1 MKTLSAT
8 LLAAQKKPD
17 RLPYVE
23 AKVYDFDQGIKR
35 LSWTR
40 LYTGSEPDNHHG
52 IAFDGQGSMH
62 RIRVAE
68 GSGGSYGANLGT
80 SSTIEAY
87 KSQYTTREAIK
98 VIDGI
103 KTGNDPSV
111 GMWLLNADGPA
122 GWITIDLG
130 ANYNVGKVTIYNYN
144 EVNYANRGF
153 KDFKIYLSTDNTNWT
168 EKVSSQLAQEDGVG
182 DPAPQSFTFTPMS
195 ARYVKFDA
203 TTNWGGTGGYSGLT
217 EIEVYEWI
225 PTLSLYR
232 QKITSPGP
240 SSDYATWTLLAN
252 NCQGPCAI
260 AAYGARIYIFYRTT
274 ANVLWK
280 YYSHD
285 YGVNWSNAQL
295 VTAYTDVLSMAAC
308 WWGTGNIVVCFA
320 FKAGQQNGIVIDTTD
335 QATTE
340 HTWLGS
346 SQHPWGNNY
355 GAGCYYT
362 PDHID
367 LVIAAWESQTPYNL
381 YGLYR
386 QQFDNTYTFTDV
398 DPFITSPEGEGIT
411 YEYPDCHLPSS
422 AQDYENTLIVGV
434 EKYTGVTAYTRP
446 LICHAVRGSDFYS
459 MAFTEPR
466 PFLNIPSSYGMRLQ
480 STASYWWL
488 ERPDG
493 VWRSPRAAGTPLDL
507 TPDII
512 SISTSPT
519 LTIEL
524 DNSKAQ
530 YATPPERRSEIAL
543 KLGYKTTAGNEA
555 VEVGRYWL
563 DSWEYSSSPNI
574 SILKLFCLDG
584 QGLAS
589 QWSSRFLMRW
599 PANKTVWEIIQ
610 EIICRW
616 GINLTMPAG
625 IPYSS
630 ASQNLYPD
638 FTLPPGT
645 AGDSALRHILS
656 FIPDSLVF
664 TGNEAYLKDPRAD
677 EASSYSYG
685 TDHIILQGEYHQAI
699 PLTRARAI
707 GRDAADARIV
717 EDAIDWTNLQLGID
731 IFDQDYDPNLLTTTR
746 TQERADA
753 ILRKESL
760 RAERGNL
767 AIPPNVGQ
775 ELYDVVTV
783 TDKRC
788 GITSKK
794 YRVMDIDAE
803 YSLREW
809 QYRQTFAL
817 GAP

>member
-40 LYTGSEPDNHHG
+40 LYQGSEPDNHHG

-62 RIRVAE
+62 RIRVD
-68 GSGGSYGANLGT
+68 GSN
-80 SSTIEAY
+80 
-87 KSQYTTREAIK
+87 
-98 VIDGI
+98 
-103 KTGNDPSV
+103 
-111 GMWLLNADGPA
+111 
-122 GWITIDLG
+122 
-130 ANYNVGKVTIYNYN
+130 
-144 EVNYANRGF
+144 
-153 KDFKIYLSTDNTNWT
+153 
-168 EKVSSQLAQEDGVG
+168 
-182 DPAPQSFTFTPMS
+182 
-195 ARYVKFDA
+195 
-203 TTNWGGTGGYSGLT
+203 
-217 EIEVYEWI
+217 
-225 PTLSLYR
+225 LYR
-232 QKITSPGP
+232 QKITSPGEA
-240 SSDYATWTLLAN
+240 SDYTQWTQLAAD
-252 NCQGPCAI
+252 CAGPCAI
-260 AAYGARIYIFYRTT
+260 AAYGAKIYIFYRTT
-274 ANVLWK
+274 GNVLWK
-280 YYSHD
+280 YYSHN
-285 YGVNWSNAQL
+285 YGQDWSNAQL
-295 VTAYTDVLSMAAC
+295 VSYTDVLSMAAC
-308 WWGTGNIVVCFA
+308 WWGTGNNVVCFA
-320 FKAGQQNGIVIDTTD
+320 FKAGQQNGIVIDTTT

-346 SQHPWGNNY
+346 SQHPWGNNF

-362 PDHID
+362 PDHVD

-398 DPFITSPEGEGIT
+398 DPFITSPAGEGIT
-411 YEYPDCHLPSS
+411 YEYPDCHKPAA

-434 EKYTGVTAYTRP
+434 EKFTGTTAYTRP

-466 PFLNIPSSYGMRLQ
+466 PFINVSSSYGLRLQ
-480 STASYWWL
+480 STTDYWWL

-493 VWRSPRAAGTPLDL
+493 VWRSPRVAASPLDL
-507 TPDII
+507 TPGIV
-512 SISTSPT
+512 SLRLSPSS
-519 LTIEL
+519 LRAERGNLVIEL
-524 DNSKAQ
+524 DNSRAQ
-530 YATPPERRSEIAL
+530 YSTPPEKRSEVVL
-543 KLGYKTTAGNEA
+543 KLGYKTSAGNEA

-563 DSWEYSSSPNI
+563 DSWEYSSTPNI

-584 QGLAS
+584 QGLADS
-589 QWSSRFLMRW
+589 WSARFQMRW
-599 PANKTVWEIIQ
+599 PANKRVWEIVQ

-645 AGDSALRHILS
+645 AGDSALRRILS

-664 TGNEAYLKDPRAD
+664 SGNEAYLKDLRAD
-677 EASSYSYG
+677 ESSCYIYG
-685 TDHIILQGEYHQAI
+685 AGHVILQGEYRQVVL
-699 PLTRARAI
+699 LTRARAI
-707 GRDAADARIV
+707 GRAADESRIV

-731 IFDQDYDPNLLTTTR
+731 IFDQDYDPNLQTTTR

-753 ILRKESL
+753 ILRKGTL
-760 RAERGNL
+760 FAQGGQIV
-767 AIPPNVGQ
+767 IPTNVGQ

-783 TDKRC
+783 TDARC
-788 GITSKK
+788 GITSKT
-794 YRVMDIDAE
+794 YRVMDIDVQ
-803 YSLREW
+803 YSRRKGH
-809 QYRQTFAL
+809 YRQVFAL

>member
-1 MKTLSAT
+1 LRTLSST

-40 LYTGSEPDNHHG
+40 LYEGSEPDNHHG

-62 RIRVAE
+62 RIRVN
-68 GSGGSYGANLGT
+68 GSN
-80 SSTIEAY
+80 
-87 KSQYTTREAIK
+87 
-98 VIDGI
+98 
-103 KTGNDPSV
+103 
-111 GMWLLNADGPA
+111 
-122 GWITIDLG
+122 
-130 ANYNVGKVTIYNYN
+130 
-144 EVNYANRGF
+144 
-153 KDFKIYLSTDNTNWT
+153 
-168 EKVSSQLAQEDGVG
+168 
-182 DPAPQSFTFTPMS
+182 
-195 ARYVKFDA
+195 
-203 TTNWGGTGGYSGLT
+203 
-217 EIEVYEWI
+217 
-225 PTLSLYR
+225 LYR
-232 QKITSPGP
+232 QKVASPGEA
-240 SSDYATWTLLAN
+240 SDYTQWTLIAA

-260 AAYGARIYIFYRTT
+260 AAYGAKIYIFYRTT
-274 ANVLWK
+274 TNVLWK

-285 YGVNWSNAQL
+285 HGDTWSNAQL
-295 VTAYTDVLSMAAC
+295 VAAYTDVLSMAAC
-308 WWGTGNIVVCFA
+308 WWGTGNNVVCFA

-335 QATTE
+335 QSTGE

-346 SQHPWGNNY
+346 VQHPWGDNF

-362 PDHID
+362 PDHVD
-367 LVIAAWESQTPYNL
+367 LVVAAWESGDPYNL

-398 DPFITSPEGEGIT
+398 DPFITAPEGEGIT
-411 YEYPDCHLPSS
+411 YEYPDCHKPAS

-434 EKYTGVTAYTRP
+434 EKFTGTTAYTRP

-466 PFLNIPSSYGMRLQ
+466 PFLNISSAYGLRLQ
-480 STASYWWL
+480 STAGYWWL

-493 VWRSPRAAGTPLDL
+493 VWRAPRAAGTPLDL
-507 TPDII
+507 TPNIVAI
-512 SISTSPT
+512 RQQLPGE

-530 YATPPERRSEIAL
+530 FATPPEKRSEVVL
-543 KLGYKTTAGNEA
+543 KLGYKTTAGSEA

-584 QGLAS
+584 QGLADS
-589 QWSSRFLMRW
+589 WSSRFLMRW
-599 PANKTVWEIIQ
+599 PADKNVWEIIQ

-616 GINLTMPAG
+616 GINLTMPSG

-638 FTLPPGT
+638 FTLQPGT
-645 AGDSALRHILS
+645 AGDSALRRILS

-664 TGNEAYLKDPRAD
+664 NGNEAYLKDLRAD
-677 EASSYSYG
+677 EESSYSYG
-685 TDHIILQGEYHQAI
+685 ADHVILQGEYRQAV
-699 PLTRARAI
+699 PVTRARAI
-707 GRDAADARIV
+707 GRDVEDARIV

-731 IFDQDYDPNLLTTTR
+731 ILSQDYDPNLQSAAR
-746 TQERADA
+746 AQERADA
-753 ILRKESL
+753 ILRKASL

-767 AIPPNVGQ
+767 VIPPNVGQ

-788 GITSKK
+788 GITNKK
-794 YRVMDIDAE
+794 YRVMDIDVN

-809 QYRQTFAL
+809 QYRQTLTL

>member
-62 RIRVAE
+62 RIRVN
-68 GSGGSYGANLGT
+68 GSN
-80 SSTIEAY
+80 
-87 KSQYTTREAIK
+87 
-98 VIDGI
+98 
-103 KTGNDPSV
+103 
-111 GMWLLNADGPA
+111 
-122 GWITIDLG
+122 
-130 ANYNVGKVTIYNYN
+130 
-144 EVNYANRGF
+144 
-153 KDFKIYLSTDNTNWT
+153 
-168 EKVSSQLAQEDGVG
+168 
-182 DPAPQSFTFTPMS
+182 
-195 ARYVKFDA
+195 
-203 TTNWGGTGGYSGLT
+203 
-217 EIEVYEWI
+217 
-225 PTLSLYR
+225 LYR
-232 QKITSPGP
+232 QKVTTPGEA
-240 SSDYATWTLLAN
+240 SDYTQWAQLAAD
-252 NCQGPCAI
+252 CQGPCAI
-260 AAYGARIYIFYRTT
+260 AAYGAKVYIFYRTT
-274 ANVLWK
+274 GNVLWK

-285 YGVNWSNAQL
+285 HGDTWSNAQL
-295 VTAYTDVLSMAAC
+295 VAAYTDVLSMTAC
-308 WWGTGNIVVCFA
+308 WWGDTSKVVCFA

-335 QATTE
+335 QSTGE

-346 SQHPWGNNY
+346 VQHPWGDNF

-362 PDHID
+362 PDHVD
-367 LVIAAWESQTPYNL
+367 LVVAAWESGDPYNL

-398 DPFITSPEGEGIT
+398 DPFITAPEGEGIT
-411 YEYPDCHLPSS
+411 YEYPDCHLP
-422 AQDYENTLIVGV
+422 AAAEDYENTLIVGV
-434 EKYTGVTAYTRP
+434 EKFTGTTAYTRP
-446 LICHAVRGSDFYS
+446 LICHAVRGSEFSS

-466 PFLNIPSSYGMRLQ
+466 PFLDVSSSYGMRLQ
-480 STASYWWL
+480 STTDYWWL

-493 VWRSPRAAGTPLDL
+493 VWRSPRAAAAPLDL

-555 VEVGRYWL
+555 VEAGRYWL

-574 SILKLFCLDG
+574 SVLKLFCLDG
-584 QGLAS
+584 QGLADK
-589 QWSSRFLMRW
+589 WTSRFLMRW

-616 GINLTMPAG
+616 GINLTSPAG
-625 IPYSS
+625 VPRSS
-630 ASQNLYPD
+630 AVDNLYPD
-638 FTLPPGT
+638 FTLPPT
-645 AGDSALRHILS
+645 TRGDAALRRILA

-664 TGNEAYLKDPRAD
+664 TGNEAYLKDLRAD
-677 EASSYSYG
+677 ESSCYIYG
-685 TDHIILQGEYHQAI
+685 ADHVILQGEYRQAV

-731 IFDQDYDPNLLTTTR
+731 TFSQDYDPNLQTATR
-746 TQERADA
+746 AQERADA
-753 ILRKESL
+753 ILRKGSL
-760 RAERGNL
+760 PAQGGQ
-767 AIPPNVGQ
+767 ITVPPNCGQ
-775 ELYDVVTV
+775 ELYDVITV

-809 QYRQTFAL
+809 QYRQTLTL

>member
-62 RIRVAE
+62 RIRA
-68 GSGGSYGANLGT
+68 A
-80 SSTIEAY
+80 A
-87 KSQYTTREAIK
+87 
-98 VIDGI
+98 
-103 KTGNDPSV
+103 GN
-111 GMWLLNADGPA
+111 
-122 GWITIDLG
+122 I
-130 ANYNVGKVTIYNYN
+130 
-144 EVNYANRGF
+144 
-153 KDFKIYLSTDNTNWT
+153 
-168 EKVSSQLAQEDGVG
+168 
-182 DPAPQSFTFTPMS
+182 
-195 ARYVKFDA
+195 
-203 TTNWGGTGGYSGLT
+203 
-217 EIEVYEWI
+217 
-225 PTLSLYR
+225 LYR
-232 QKITSPGP
+232 QKVASPGP
-240 SSDYATWTLLAN
+240 SSDYSQWTQLAAD
-252 NCQGPCAI
+252 CAGPCAI
-260 AAYGARIYIFYRTT
+260 AAYGAKVYIFYRTT
-274 ANVLWK
+274 TNVLWK

-285 YGVNWSNAQL
+285 YGVTWSNAQL
-295 VTAYTDVLSMAAC
+295 VAAYTDVLSMAAC

-320 FKAGQQNGIVIDTTD
+320 FKAGQQNGIVIDTTN
-335 QATTE
+335 QSTGE

-367 LVIAAWESQTPYNL
+367 LVVAAWEANTPYNL

-398 DPFITSPEGEGIT
+398 EPFITSPAGEGIT
-411 YEYPDCHLPSS
+411 YEYPDCHKPAS

-434 EKYTGVTAYTRP
+434 EKFTGTTAYTRP

-459 MAFTEPR
+459 MAFTEPK
-466 PFLNIPSSYGMRLQ
+466 PFLNITSNFGLRTSST
-480 STASYWWL
+480 SDYWWL

-493 VWRSPRAAGTPLDL
+493 VWRAPRAAADPLDL
-507 TPDII
+507 TLNIL
-512 SISTSPT
+512 SLRAERSN
-519 LTIEL
+519 LVIEL

-530 YATPPERRSEIAL
+530 FATPPEKRSEVVL

-563 DSWEYSSSPNI
+563 DSWEYSSTPNTSLI
-574 SILKLFCLDG
+574 TLFCLDG
-584 QGLAS
+584 LGLADK
-589 QWSSRFLMRW
+589 WNARFLMRW
-599 PANKTVWEIIQ
+599 PTNKNVWEIIQ

-645 AGDSALRHILS
+645 AGDSALRRILA

-677 EASSYSYG
+677 ESSCYTYDVIASGAWQS
-685 TDHIILQGEYHQAI
+685 HPILQGEYHQAI

-731 IFDQDYDPNLLTTTR
+731 TFSQDYDPNLLTTTR

-753 ILRKESL
+753 ILRKGSL
-760 RAERGNL
+760 L
-767 AIPPNVGQ
+767 AQGGQIVIPTNVGQ

-783 TDKRC
+783 TDARC

-794 YRVMDIDAE
+794 YRVMDIDAQ
-803 YSLREW
+803 YSRRKGH
-809 QYRQTFAL
+809 YRQVFAL

>member
-1 MKTLSAT
+1 LRTLSST

-52 IAFDGQGSMH
+52 LSFDGEGSMH
-62 RIRVAE
+62 RIRVD
-68 GSGGSYGANLGT
+68 GS
-80 SSTIEAY
+80 
-87 KSQYTTREAIK
+87 
-98 VIDGI
+98 
-103 KTGNDPSV
+103 
-111 GMWLLNADGPA
+111 
-122 GWITIDLG
+122 
-130 ANYNVGKVTIYNYN
+130 
-144 EVNYANRGF
+144 
-153 KDFKIYLSTDNTNWT
+153 
-168 EKVSSQLAQEDGVG
+168 
-182 DPAPQSFTFTPMS
+182 
-195 ARYVKFDA
+195 
-203 TTNWGGTGGYSGLT
+203 
-217 EIEVYEWI
+217 
-225 PTLSLYR
+225 SLYR
-232 QKITSPGP
+232 QKVASPGEA
-240 SSDYATWTLLAN
+240 SDYSQWIQLAD

-260 AAYGARIYIFYRTT
+260 AAYGAKVYIFYRTT
-274 ANVLWK
+274 GNVLWK

-285 YGVNWSNAQL
+285 HGDTWSNAQL
-295 VTAYTDVLSMAAC
+295 VSYTDVLSMAAC

-335 QATTE
+335 QSTGE

-346 SQHPWGNNY
+346 VLHPGGDNF

-367 LVIAAWESQTPYNL
+367 LVVAAWESGDPYNL

-398 DPFITSPEGEGIT
+398 DPFITAPEGEGIT
-411 YEYPDCHLPSS
+411 YEFPDCHKP
-422 AQDYENTLIVGV
+422 AAAEDYENTLIVGV
-434 EKYTGVTAYTRP
+434 EKFTGTTAYTRP
-446 LICHAVRGSDFYS
+446 LICHAVRESDFYS
-459 MAFTEPR
+459 MAFTEPK
-466 PFLNIPSSYGMRLQ
+466 PFLNISSAYGLRLQ
-480 STASYWWL
+480 STADYWWL

-493 VWRSPRAAGTPLDL
+493 VWRSPRAAATPLDL

-530 YATPPERRSEIAL
+530 YATTPERRSEIAL

-574 SILKLFCLDG
+574 SVLKLFCLDG

-616 GINLTMPAG
+616 GINLTSPAG
-625 IPYSS
+625 IPRSS
-630 ASQNLYPD
+630 AVDNLYPD
-638 FTLPPGT
+638 FTLQPGT
-645 AGDSALRHILS
+645 AGDSALRRILA

-664 TGNEAYLKDPRAD
+664 DGNEAYVKDLRAD
-677 EASSYSYG
+677 EESSYSYG
-685 TDHIILQGEYHQAI
+685 ADHVILQGEYRQAV

-707 GRDAADARIV
+707 GRDVDDNRIV
-717 EDAIDWTNLQLGID
+717 EDAFDWTNLQLGID
-731 IFDQDYDPNLLTTTR
+731 IFSQDYDPNLQSAAR
-746 TQERADA
+746 AQERADA

-760 RAERGNL
+760 RAQGGQIV
-767 AIPPNVGQ
+767 IPPNVAQ
-775 ELYDVVTV
+775 ELYDVITV

-788 GITSKK
+788 GISNKK
-794 YRVMDIDAE
+794 YRVMDIDVN

-809 QYRQTFAL
+809 QYRQTLTL

>member
-1 MKTLSAT
+1 LRTLSST

-62 RIRVAE
+62 RIRVN
-68 GSGGSYGANLGT
+68 GS
-80 SSTIEAY
+80 
-87 KSQYTTREAIK
+87 
-98 VIDGI
+98 
-103 KTGNDPSV
+103 
-111 GMWLLNADGPA
+111 
-122 GWITIDLG
+122 
-130 ANYNVGKVTIYNYN
+130 
-144 EVNYANRGF
+144 
-153 KDFKIYLSTDNTNWT
+153 
-168 EKVSSQLAQEDGVG
+168 
-182 DPAPQSFTFTPMS
+182 
-195 ARYVKFDA
+195 
-203 TTNWGGTGGYSGLT
+203 
-217 EIEVYEWI
+217 
-225 PTLSLYR
+225 SLYR
-232 QKITSPGP
+232 QKVASPGEA
-240 SSDYATWTLLAN
+240 SDYTQWTLLAS
-252 NCQGPCAI
+252 NCAGPCAI
-260 AAYGARIYIFYRTT
+260 AAYGAKIYIFYRTT

-295 VTAYTDVLSMAAC
+295 VTAYTDVLSMAAT

-320 FKAGQQNGIVIDTTD
+320 FKAGQQNGIVIDTTT

-367 LVIAAWESQTPYNL
+367 LVVAAWEANTPYNL

-398 DPFITSPEGEGIT
+398 EPFITAPEGEGIT
-411 YEYPDCHLPSS
+411 YEFPDCHKPAS

-434 EKYTGVTAYTRP
+434 EKFTGTTAYTRP

-459 MAFTEPR
+459 MAFTEPK
-466 PFLNIPSSYGMRLQ
+466 PFLNITSNFGLRTSST
-480 STASYWWL
+480 SDYWWL

-493 VWRSPRAAGTPLDL
+493 VWRAPRASAAPLDL
-507 TPDII
+507 TPNIVSLNVI
-512 SISTSPT
+512 ARSEATKQS
-519 LTIEL
+519 LVIEL
-524 DNSKAQ
+524 DNSRAQ
-530 YATPPERRSEIAL
+530 YSTPPEKRSEVVL

-584 QGLAS
+584 QGLADS
-589 QWSSRFLMRW
+589 WTSRFLMRW
-599 PANKTVWEIIQ
+599 PTSKNVWEIIQ

-645 AGDSALRHILS
+645 AGDSALRRILS

-664 TGNEAYLKDPRAD
+664 AGNEAYLKDLRAD

-685 TDHIILQGEYHQAI
+685 AGHVILQGEYSQSV

-707 GRDAADARIV
+707 GRDATNNRIV

-731 IFDQDYDPNLLTTTR
+731 IFDQDYDPNLQTATR
-746 TQERADA
+746 AQERADA
-753 ILRKESL
+753 ILRKGSL

-767 AIPPNVGQ
+767 VIPVNVGQ
-775 ELYDVVTV
+775 ELYDVITV
-783 TDKRC
+783 TDQRC

-794 YRVMDIDAE
+794 YRVMDIDVN

>member
-1 MKTLSAT
+1 MKTLSTT
-8 LLAAQKKPD
+8 LLATQKKPD

-62 RIRVAE
+62 RIRA
-68 GSGGSYGANLGT
+68 A
-80 SSTIEAY
+80 A
-87 KSQYTTREAIK
+87 
-98 VIDGI
+98 
-103 KTGNDPSV
+103 GN
-111 GMWLLNADGPA
+111 
-122 GWITIDLG
+122 I
-130 ANYNVGKVTIYNYN
+130 
-144 EVNYANRGF
+144 
-153 KDFKIYLSTDNTNWT
+153 
-168 EKVSSQLAQEDGVG
+168 
-182 DPAPQSFTFTPMS
+182 
-195 ARYVKFDA
+195 
-203 TTNWGGTGGYSGLT
+203 
-217 EIEVYEWI
+217 
-225 PTLSLYR
+225 LYR
-232 QKITSPGP
+232 QKISTPGP
-240 SSDYATWTLLAN
+240 SSDYSGWTQLAAD
-252 NCQGPCAI
+252 CAGPCAI
-260 AAYGARIYIFYRTT
+260 AAYGAKVYIFYRTT
-274 ANVLWK
+274 GNVLWK

-295 VTAYTDVLSMAAC
+295 VAAYTDVLSMAAC
-308 WWGTGNIVVCFA
+308 WWGTTTKVVCFA
-320 FKAGQQNGIVIDTTD
+320 FKAGQQNGIVLDSSD
-335 QATTE
+335 QSTGE

-367 LVIAAWESQTPYNL
+367 LVVAALESQTPYNL

-398 DPFITSPEGEGIT
+398 EPFITSPAGEGIT
-411 YEYPDCHLPSS
+411 YEYPDCHKPAA
-422 AQDYENTLIVGV
+422 AQDYENTQIVGV
-434 EKYTGVTAYTRP
+434 EKFTGTTAYTRP

-459 MAFTEPR
+459 MAFTEPK
-466 PFLNIPSSYGMRLQ
+466 PFLNISSAYGLRLQ
-480 STASYWWL
+480 STTDYWWL
-488 ERPDG
+488 ERPDA
-493 VWRSPRAAGTPLDL
+493 VWRAPRASATPLDL
-507 TPDII
+507 TPNIVSLNVI
-512 SISTSPT
+512 ARSEATKQS
-519 LTIEL
+519 LVIEL
-524 DNSKAQ
+524 DNSKSQ
-530 YATPPERRSEIAL
+530 YSTPPEKRSEVVL

-584 QGLAS
+584 QGLADK
-589 QWSSRFLMRW
+589 WTSRFLMRW

-625 IPYSS
+625 IPYSL

-645 AGDSALRHILS
+645 SGDSALRRILS

-677 EASSYSYG
+677 EASCYTYG
-685 TDHIILQGEYHQAI
+685 TTHIILQGEYRQAV

-731 IFDQDYDPNLLTTTR
+731 IFNQDYDPNLQTATR
-746 TQERADA
+746 AQERADA
-753 ILRKESL
+753 ILRKGSL

-767 AIPPNVGQ
+767 VIPPNVGQ
-775 ELYDVVTV
+775 ELYDVITV
-783 TDKRC
+783 TDTRR

-794 YRVMDIDAE
+794 YRVMDIDAN

-809 QYRQTFAL
+809 QYRQTFTL

>member
-1 MKTLSAT
+1 MKTLSST

-40 LYTGSEPDNHHG
+40 LYTGTEPDNHHG

-62 RIRVAE
+62 RIRA
-68 GSGGSYGANLGT
+68 A
-80 SSTIEAY
+80 A
-87 KSQYTTREAIK
+87 
-98 VIDGI
+98 
-103 KTGNDPSV
+103 GN
-111 GMWLLNADGPA
+111 
-122 GWITIDLG
+122 I
-130 ANYNVGKVTIYNYN
+130 
-144 EVNYANRGF
+144 
-153 KDFKIYLSTDNTNWT
+153 
-168 EKVSSQLAQEDGVG
+168 
-182 DPAPQSFTFTPMS
+182 
-195 ARYVKFDA
+195 
-203 TTNWGGTGGYSGLT
+203 
-217 EIEVYEWI
+217 
-225 PTLSLYR
+225 LYR
-232 QKITSPGP
+232 QKVSTPGP
-240 SSDYATWTLLAN
+240 SSDYSVWTQLAAD
-252 NCQGPCAI
+252 CYGPCAI
-260 AAYGARIYIFYRTT
+260 AAYGAKIYIFYRTIG
-274 ANVLWK
+274 NVLWK

-285 YGVNWSNAQL
+285 YGATWSNAQL
-295 VTAYTDVLSMAAC
+295 AAYTDVLSMAAC
-308 WWGTGNIVVCFA
+308 WWGTTANVVCFA
-320 FKAGQQNGIVIDTTD
+320 FKAGQQNGIVIDTTT

-346 SQHPWGNNY
+346 SLHPWGDNF

-367 LVIAAWESQTPYNL
+367 LVVAAWESGVPYNL

-398 DPFITSPEGEGIT
+398 DPFITAPEGEGIT
-411 YEYPDCHLPSS
+411 YEFPDCHLPAA

-434 EKYTGVTAYTRP
+434 EKFTGTTAYTMP
-446 LICHAVRGSDFYS
+446 LICHSVRGSDFYS
-459 MAFTEPR
+459 MAFTEPK
-466 PFLNIPSSYGMRLQ
+466 PFLDISSAYGLRLQ
-480 STASYWWL
+480 STDSHYWL

-493 VWRSPRAAGTPLDL
+493 VWRAPRALATPLDL

-512 SISTSPT
+512 SLKADSSQ
-519 LTIEL
+519 LTALSIEL
-524 DNSKAQ
+524 DNSRAQ
-530 YATPPERRSEIAL
+530 YATPPEKRSEVVL
-543 KLGYKTTAGNEA
+543 KLGYKTSLGNEA

-563 DSWEYSSSPNI
+563 DSWEYSSSPNM

-584 QGLAS
+584 QGLAGK
-589 QWSSRFLMRW
+589 WSSRFLMRW

-638 FTLPPGT
+638 FTLQPGT
-645 AGDSALRHILS
+645 TGDSALRRILS

-664 TGNEAYLKDPRAD
+664 AGNEAYLKDLRAD
-677 EASSYSYG
+677 ESSCYIYG
-685 TDHIILQGEYHQAI
+685 ADHVILSGEYRQAI

-707 GRDAADARIV
+707 GRAADESRIV
-717 EDAIDWTNLQLGID
+717 EDAFDWTNLQLGID
-731 IFDQDYDPNLLTTTR
+731 IFDQDYDSNLQSAAR
-746 TQERADA
+746 AQERADA
-753 ILRKESL
+753 ILRKASL

-767 AIPPNVGQ
+767 VIPVNVGQ

-794 YRVMDIDAE
+794 YRVMDIDAQ
-803 YSLREW
+803 YSLRQWLYE
-809 QYRQTFAL
+809 QRFTL

>member
-1 MKTLSAT
+1 MKTLSST
-8 LLAAQKKPD
+8 LLASQKKPD

-40 LYTGSEPDNHHG
+40 LYTGIEPDNHHG

-62 RIRVAE
+62 RIRAE
-68 GSGGSYGANLGT
+68 ILPATWKVSTAYSLGALVSPTTYNGHKYECTTAGT
-80 SSTIEAY
+80 SGTTEPTWPTINEN
-87 KSQYTTREAIK
+87 T
-98 VIDGI
+98 VIDG
-103 KTGNDPSV
+103 TV
-111 GMWLLNADGPA
+111 VW
-122 GWITIDLG
+122 TC
-130 ANYNVGKVTIYNYN
+130 
-144 EVNYANRGF
+144 RG
-153 KDFKIYLSTDNTNWT
+153 IN
-168 EKVSSQLAQEDGVG
+168 
-182 DPAPQSFTFTPMS
+182 
-195 ARYVKFDA
+195 
-203 TTNWGGTGGYSGLT
+203 
-217 EIEVYEWI
+217 
-225 PTLSLYR
+225 LYR
-232 QKITSPGP
+232 QKVASPGP
-240 SSDYATWTLLAN
+240 TSDFGLWTLLASD
-252 NCQGPCAI
+252 CYGPCAI
-260 AAYGARIYIFYRTT
+260 AAYGAKIYIFYRTT

-285 YGVNWSNAQL
+285 YGVTWSNAQL
-295 VTAYTDVLSMAAC
+295 VAAYTDVLSMAAC

-335 QATTE
+335 QSTSE

-346 SQHPWGNNY
+346 TQHPWGNNF

-367 LVIAAWESQTPYNL
+367 LVVAAWESQTPYNL

-386 QQFDNTYTFTDV
+386 QQFDNTYHFTDV
-398 DPFITSPEGEGIT
+398 DPFITAPAGEGIT
-411 YEYPDCHLPSS
+411 YEYPDCHKPAS
-422 AQDYENTLIVGV
+422 AQDYENALIVGV

-446 LICHAVRGSDFYS
+446 LICHAVKGSDFYS
-459 MAFTEPR
+459 MAFTEPK
-466 PFLNIPSSYGMRLQ
+466 PFLNITSNFGLRTSST
-480 STASYWWL
+480 SDYWWL

-493 VWRSPRAAGTPLDL
+493 VWRALRAAATLLDL
-507 TPDII
+507 TPNII
-512 SISTSPT
+512 SLRCHSERSEESLI
-519 LTIEL
+519 IEL

-530 YATPPERRSEIAL
+530 YSTPPEKRSEVVL
-543 KLGYKTTAGNEA
+543 KLGYRTTAGNEA

-563 DSWEYSSSPNI
+563 DSWQYSSSPNA
-574 SILKLFCLDG
+574 SILTLFCLDG
-584 QGLAS
+584 LGLADK
-589 QWSSRFLMRW
+589 WTSRFQMRW
-599 PANKTVWEIIQ
+599 PTNKNVWEIIQ

-645 AGDSALRHILS
+645 AGDSALRRILA

-664 TGNEAYLKDPRAD
+664 TGNEAYLKDLRAD

-685 TDHIILQGEYHQAI
+685 TTHVILQGEYRQAV
-699 PLTRARAI
+699 PLSRARAI
-707 GRDAADARIV
+707 GRAADESRIV

-731 IFDQDYDPNLLTTTR
+731 IFAQDYDSNLQTTTR

-753 ILRKESL
+753 ILRKHALETQ
-760 RAERGNL
+760 GGQIV
-767 AIPPNVGQ
+767 IPPNVGQ
-775 ELYDVVTV
+775 ELYDVITI
-783 TDKRC
+783 TDNRC
-788 GITSKK
+788 GIVSKK

-809 QYRQTFAL
+809 QYHQAFIL

>member
-1 MKTLSAT
+1 LRTLSST

-62 RIRVAE
+62 RIRVN
-68 GSGGSYGANLGT
+68 GS
-80 SSTIEAY
+80 
-87 KSQYTTREAIK
+87 
-98 VIDGI
+98 
-103 KTGNDPSV
+103 
-111 GMWLLNADGPA
+111 
-122 GWITIDLG
+122 
-130 ANYNVGKVTIYNYN
+130 
-144 EVNYANRGF
+144 
-153 KDFKIYLSTDNTNWT
+153 
-168 EKVSSQLAQEDGVG
+168 
-182 DPAPQSFTFTPMS
+182 
-195 ARYVKFDA
+195 
-203 TTNWGGTGGYSGLT
+203 
-217 EIEVYEWI
+217 
-225 PTLSLYR
+225 SLYR
-232 QKITSPGP
+232 QKVASPGEA
-240 SSDYATWTLLAN
+240 SDYTQWTLLAS
-252 NCQGPCAI
+252 NCAGPCAI
-260 AAYGARIYIFYRTT
+260 AAYGAKIYIFYRTT

-295 VTAYTDVLSMAAC
+295 VTAYTDVLSMAAT

-320 FKAGQQNGIVIDTTD
+320 FKAGQQNGIVIDTTT

-367 LVIAAWESQTPYNL
+367 LVVAAWEANTPYNL

-398 DPFITSPEGEGIT
+398 EPFITAPEGEGIT
-411 YEYPDCHLPSS
+411 YEFPDCHKPAS

-434 EKYTGVTAYTRP
+434 EKFTGTTAYTRP

-459 MAFTEPR
+459 MAFTEPK
-466 PFLNIPSSYGMRLQ
+466 PFLNITSNFGLRTSST
-480 STASYWWL
+480 SDYWWL

-493 VWRSPRAAGTPLDL
+493 VWRAPRASAAPLDL
-507 TPDII
+507 TPNIVSLNVI
-512 SISTSPT
+512 ARSEATKQS
-519 LTIEL
+519 LVIEL
-524 DNSKAQ
+524 DNSRAQ
-530 YATPPERRSEIAL
+530 YSTPPEKRSEVVL

-584 QGLAS
+584 QGLADS
-589 QWSSRFLMRW
+589 WTSRFLMRW
-599 PANKTVWEIIQ
+599 PTSKNVWEIIQ

-645 AGDSALRHILS
+645 AGDSALRRILS

-664 TGNEAYLKDPRAD
+664 AGNEAYLKDLRAD

-685 TDHIILQGEYHQAI
+685 AGHIILQGEYSQSV

-731 IFDQDYDPNLLTTTR
+731 IFNQDYDPNLQTATR
-746 TQERADA
+746 AQERADA
-753 ILRKESL
+753 ILRKGSL

-767 AIPPNVGQ
+767 VIPVNVGQ
-775 ELYDVVTV
+775 ELYDVITV
-783 TDKRC
+783 TDQRC

-794 YRVMDIDAE
+794 YRVMDIDVN

>member
-1 MKTLSAT
+1 M
-8 LLAAQKKPD
+8 LAAQKKPD

-40 LYTGSEPDNHHG
+40 LYTGSETDNHHG

-62 RIRVAE
+62 RIRA
-68 GSGGSYGANLGT
+68 A
-80 SSTIEAY
+80 A
-87 KSQYTTREAIK
+87 
-98 VIDGI
+98 
-103 KTGNDPSV
+103 GN
-111 GMWLLNADGPA
+111 
-122 GWITIDLG
+122 I
-130 ANYNVGKVTIYNYN
+130 
-144 EVNYANRGF
+144 
-153 KDFKIYLSTDNTNWT
+153 
-168 EKVSSQLAQEDGVG
+168 
-182 DPAPQSFTFTPMS
+182 
-195 ARYVKFDA
+195 
-203 TTNWGGTGGYSGLT
+203 
-217 EIEVYEWI
+217 
-225 PTLSLYR
+225 LYR

-240 SSDYATWTLLAN
+240 SSDYTQWTQLAAD
-252 NCQGPCAI
+252 CAGPCAI
-260 AAYGARIYIFYRTT
+260 AAYGAKVYIFYRTT
-274 ANVLWK
+274 GNVLWK

-285 YGVNWSNAQL
+285 HGATWSNAQL
-295 VTAYTDVLSMAAC
+295 VAAYTDVLSMAAC
-308 WWGTGNIVVCFA
+308 WWGTTTKVVCFA

-335 QATTE
+335 QSTGE

-367 LVIAAWESQTPYNL
+367 LVVAAWEANTPYNL

-398 DPFITSPEGEGIT
+398 EPFITSPAGEGIT
-411 YEYPDCHLPSS
+411 YEFPDCHKPAS
-422 AQDYENTLIVGV
+422 AQDYENAQIVGV
-434 EKYTGVTAYTRP
+434 EKFTGTTAYTRP
-446 LICHAVRGSDFYS
+446 LICHAVKGSDFYS
-459 MAFTEPR
+459 MAFTEPK
-466 PFLNIPSSYGMRLQ
+466 PFLNITSNFGLRTSST
-480 STASYWWL
+480 SDYWWL

-493 VWRSPRAAGTPLDL
+493 VWRAPRAAAAPLDL
-507 TPDII
+507 TPNIVSLSVCGGSRRALI
-512 SISTSPT
+512 
-519 LTIEL
+519 LEL
-524 DNSKAQ
+524 DNSKSQ
-530 YATPPERRSEIAL
+530 YSTPPEKRSEVVL
-543 KLGYKTTAGNEA
+543 KLGYKTTAGSEA

-563 DSWEYSSSPNI
+563 DSWQYSSTPNTSLI
-574 SILKLFCLDG
+574 TLFCLDG
-584 QGLAS
+584 LGLADK
-589 QWSSRFLMRW
+589 WNARFQMRW
-599 PANKTVWEIIQ
+599 PTNKNVWEIIQ

-664 TGNEAYLKDPRAD
+664 ASNEAYLKDLKAD
-677 EASSYSYG
+677 ESSCYTYDVIASGAWQS
-685 TDHIILQGEYHQAI
+685 HPILQGEYHQAI

-707 GRDAADARIV
+707 GRDASDNRIV

-731 IFDQDYDPNLLTTTR
+731 IFDQDYDPNLQTATR
-746 TQERADA
+746 AQERADA
-753 ILRKESL
+753 ILRKHALE
-760 RAERGNL
+760 AQGGQIV
-767 AIPPNVGQ
+767 IPPNVGQ
-775 ELYDVVTV
+775 ELYDVITV
-783 TDKRC
+783 TDNRC

-809 QYRQTFAL
+809 QYRQAFTL